1 MARYFMSDTP
11 LAWLEREMMTQPGF
25 GSRRVRSE
33 RQHLE
38 RQRCS
43 SGVQLKKGTILVWR
57 AEYASGS
64 K

>member
-38 RQRCS
+38 RKRCS

-57 AEYASGS
+57 AEYASDR